1 MADILG
7 EMRRTHHC
15 NSLTSQEIGQ
25 TVVLMGWVLRRRDHG
40 GVIFI
45 DLRDREGIT
54 QVVFNPEINPDV
66 HKKAHALR
74 SEFVLGVRGRVE
86 PRPEGMI
93 NPKLHTGEIE
103 VLVDELKILNP
114 AKTPPF
120 MIEDNIEVS
129 EAIRLKNRHLD
140 LRRPSLQHNIITR
153 HKASAAIRQFLNEQG
168 FLDIETPVLT
178 KSTPEGARD
187 YLVPSRVNPGQF
199 FALPQSPQLF
209 KQVLMVSG
217 FDRYYQIVRCFRDE
231 DLRADRQ
238 PEFTQIDMEMSF
250 VGEEDLMGISE
261 GMMACLFKEV
271 LGIDLSLPFPR
282 LTYDEAMD
290 RYGLDKPDTRFDLEL
305 TDISDIVEGSGFKVF
320 STIVKKGGIVKALNA
335 KGCIDFS
342 RKEIDDLTEFVA
354 VYRAK
359 GLAWIK
365 VREDAWQ
372 SPIAKFFTDAEKARL
387 AERIDMQPG
396 DLVFFVADQPKITN
410 EALGHLRNHL
420 GGRLGLID
428 ESSFNFVWVTHFPM
442 FEYDE
447 IEKRYQALHHP
458 FTAPLEEDY
467 DRLVGEPE
475 AVRSRAYDLVLNG
488 FEVGGGSIRI
498 HDMELQLR
506 VFNALGLETNETRE
520 KFGFLL
526 DALESGA
533 PPHGGIAFGF
543 DRLVMLLC
551 KEASI
556 RDVIAFPKTQR
567 AACLLTNAPSD
578 AAKAQLDELSLRL
591 KLTVTESKES
601 KEK

>member
-7 EMRRTHHC
+7 DMRRTHHC
-15 NSLTSQEIGQ
+15 NALSAKDMGQE
-25 TVVLMGWVLRRRDHG
+25 VVLMGWVLRRRDHG

-54 QVVFNPEINPDV
+54 QVVFNPEINPEV
-66 HKKAHALR
+66 HAKAHVIR
-74 SEFVLGVRGRVE
+74 NEFVLGVRGKVE
-86 PRPEGMI
+86 PRPEGMV
-93 NPKLHTGEIE
+93 NPKLTTGEIE
-103 VLVDELKILNP
+103 ILVTELKILNP

-120 MIEDNIEVS
+120 LIEDNVDVS
-129 EAIRLKNRHLD
+129 ELIRLKNRHLD
-140 LRRPSLQHNIITR
+140 LRRPPLQRNLITR
-153 HKASAAIRQFLNEQG
+153 HRTGAAVRRYLNANG

-199 FALPQSPQLF
+199 YALPQSPQLF
-209 KQVLMVSG
+209 KQLLMISG

-250 VGEEDLMGISE
+250 VGEEDLMAISE
-261 GMMACLFKEV
+261 GMMADIFKEV
-271 LGIDLSLPFPR
+271 LGQSLTLPFPR
-282 LTYDEAMD
+282 LTWHEAMD
-290 RYGLDKPDTRFDLEL
+290 RYGLDKPDTRFGLEL
-305 TDISDIVEGSGFKVF
+305 KDVSDIVATSGFKVF
-320 STIVKKGGIVKALNA
+320 ANVVKNGGIVKALNA

-342 RKEIDDLTEFVA
+342 RKEIDDLTAFAA

-372 SPIAKFFTDAEKARL
+372 SPIAKFFTDAEKAAL
-387 AERIDMQPG
+387 AERIDMAPG
-396 DLVFFVADQPKITN
+396 DLVFFVADQPTVTN

-420 GGRLGLID
+420 GKRLGLID
-428 ESSFNFVWVTHFPM
+428 ESQFNFVWVTHFPM

-447 IEKRYQALHHP
+447 TEKRYQALHHP
-458 FTAPLEEDY
+458 FTAPLEADY
-467 DRLVGEPE
+467 AKLESDPP

-498 HDMELQLR
+498 HDMELQQR
-506 VFNALGLETNETRE
+506 VFAALGMAPETYQE

-551 KEASI
+551 GESSI
-556 RDVIAFPKTQR
+556 RDVIAFPKTQK
-567 AACLLTNAPSD
+567 AACLLTNAPSE
-578 AAKAQLDELSLRL
+578 ASKAQLDELSLRL
-591 KLTVTESKES
+591 KLTVTEGQ
-601 KEK
+601 